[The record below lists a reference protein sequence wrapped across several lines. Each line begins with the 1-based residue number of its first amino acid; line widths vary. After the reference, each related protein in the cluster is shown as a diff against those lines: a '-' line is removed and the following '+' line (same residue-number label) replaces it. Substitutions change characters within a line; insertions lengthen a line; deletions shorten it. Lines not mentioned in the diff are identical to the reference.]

1 MGIFKKLFGKKE
13 VKEDTKP
20 LIDIDD
26 MLMKTFF
33 RYEAAYRHQKIV
45 LPRFKSTNG
54 IPLKSILEKLLPDV
68 VSKINDMTELRTIQ
82 ISAVET
88 NSQHFINPEQA
99 LSCDL
104 FWNMFYKNDDGELYP
119 LTGTNITLTIRT
131 NGENVPSYI
140 VLFARGT
147 SNGPDAA
154 YIRIS
159 LMIPKDGEDDL
170 RSSKSNS
177 VPTMTSFLIACDT
190 NDNPKIFEEY
200 EEAEA
205 RVWNSLKAGK
215 ALRDEMD
222 LELFHGIGEFQPYAE
237 YIGYGKYLYENNRYY
252 DAYTI
257 FIRAINYLRTHP
269 IDDMSDY
276 YEVCKYTAICL
287 MKHNH
292 YEKAGYFYS
301 MAYSGGA
308 ITIDEY
314 EKFLVA
320 IADIRSIDCLSADL
334 INKHG
339 SDIDKWPQEAQNK
352 YNTIFFH
359 YKKNCEDDKER
370 SDKVSFYSDYAIGLI
385 LQRIANIEENTI
397 DGMNVISPDG
407 TVTTMT
413 DREQIWNE
421 SIYNYLIPGTTI
433 VFPYSRAH
441 YATGDEEDK
450 SILSHASSIII
461 RINSA
466 NNERN
471 LVRVNIMIPNF
482 NNNDDRLGTSATN
495 DPISYSLIMSSKN
508 EPLLAGEKD
517 MNAIFDYALKCINQ
531 NRFFEAQIAYLYLY
545 KKLAVNRL
553 SLTDEEKEQFYRTA
567 YCLGFCFEELQDHE
581 VALFYLEM
589 ASCSGLDSHI
599 QEYINALVNNRD
611 PRALEF
617 IRKVKNSGFDGDPE
631 SKSYQFHYA
640 FLNRREAYVLIDL
653 QKYDEAEALL
663 KEMLN
668 DPMSKEFAEGE
679 LKYIEQLRNQ

>member
-1 MGIFKKLFGKKE
+1 MGFFKKLFGKKK
-13 VKEDTKP
+13 VKEETKP

-26 MLMKTFF
+26 VLKKAFF
-33 RYEAAYRHQKIV
+33 RYEAAYRHQRIV

-54 IPLKSILEKLLPDV
+54 IPLKSIMENLLPDV
-68 VSKINDMTELRTIQ
+68 MSKINDMTELRTVQ

-88 NSQHFINPEQA
+88 KSQHFTNPEQA
-99 LSCDL
+99 LSYDL
-104 FWNMFYKNDDGELYP
+104 FWNMFYKNDEGELYP

-131 NGENVPSYI
+131 NGESVPSYI
-140 VLFARGT
+140 ILFVRGI
-147 SNGPDAA
+147 SGGPDAA
-154 YIRIS
+154 YIRIT

-170 RSSKSNS
+170 RSFKSNS

-190 NDNPKIFEEY
+190 NDNSKIFEEY

-205 RVWNSLKAGK
+205 KVWNSLKVGK

-222 LELFHGIGEFQPYAE
+222 WELFHGIGEFQPYAE
-237 YIGYGKYLYENNRYY
+237 YIGYGKYLYENSRYY
-252 DAYTI
+252 DASTI
-257 FIRAINYLRTHP
+257 FTRAINYLRKHP
-269 IDDMSDY
+269 IDDMSEY
-276 YEVCKYTAICL
+276 YEVCKYTARCL
-287 MKHNH
+287 MRHNH

-301 MAYSGGA
+301 IAYSGGA
-308 ITIDEY
+308 ITIDEF

-320 IADIRSIDCLSADL
+320 IADIRSIDCLSTDL
-334 INKHG
+334 INKYG
-339 SDIDKWPQEAQNK
+339 SDISKWPQEAQNK

-359 YKKNCEDDKER
+359 YKKNCEDDKEQ

-385 LQRIANIEENTI
+385 LQRIANIEGNTI

-421 SIYNYLIPGTTI
+421 SIYNYLIPGTII
-433 VFPYSRAH
+433 VFPYSRAK
-441 YATGDEEDK
+441 YATGDAEDK
-450 SILSHASSIII
+450 SILCHASSVII
-461 RINSA
+461 RIDSA
-466 NNERN
+466 KDERN

-482 NNNDDRLGTSATN
+482 NNNDDKLGTSANN
-495 DPISYSLIMSSKN
+495 DPISYSFIMSSKE
-508 EPLLAGEKD
+508 EPLLTGEKNMD
-517 MNAIFDYALKCINQ
+517 AIYDYALECTNQ
-531 NRFFEAQIAYLYLY
+531 NRFFEALIAYLYLY

-553 SLTDEEKEQFYRTA
+553 SLTEEEKEKFYKTA
-567 YCLGFCFEELQDHE
+567 YSLGFCFEELQDHE

-589 ASCSGLDSHI
+589 ASYSGLDTHI

-611 PRALEF
+611 PRALEV
-617 IRKVKNSGFDGDPE
+617 IRKVKNSVFDGDPE

-640 FLNRREAYVLIDL
+640 FLDRREAYVLIDL

-668 DPMSKEFAEGE
+668 DSMSKEFAEGE

>member
-26 MLMKTFF
+26 MLKKTFF

-45 LPRFKSTNG
+45 LPRFKSTDG

-68 VSKINDMTELRTIQ
+68 VSRINDMTELRTVQ
-82 ISAVET
+82 INAVET
-88 NSQHFINPEQA
+88 KSQHFINPEQA
-99 LSCDL
+99 LSYDL
-104 FWNMFYKNDDGELYP
+104 FWNMFYKNDEGELYP
-119 LTGTNITLTIRT
+119 LTGTNITLIIRT
-131 NGENVPSYI
+131 KGEEVPSYI

-154 YIRIS
+154 YIRIT

-190 NDNPKIFEEY
+190 NDNPKAFEEY

-205 RVWNSLKAGK
+205 RVWDCLKAGK

-222 LELFHGIGEFQPYAE
+222 LELFHGIGEFQPYEE

-257 FIRAINYLRTHP
+257 FIRAINYLRANP
-269 IDDMSDY
+269 IDDMREY
-276 YEVCKYTAICL
+276 YEVCKYIDRCL
-287 MKHNH
+287 MQHNH

-320 IADIRSIDCLSADL
+320 IADIRSIDCLSAYL

-339 SDIDKWPQEAQNK
+339 SNIDTWPQEAQNR
-352 YNTIFFH
+352 YNTIFYH

-370 SDKVSFYSDYAIGLI
+370 SDKVSFYSNYAIGLI

-407 TVTTMT
+407 SVTTMT

-421 SIYNYLIPGTTI
+421 SIYNYLIPGTTV
-433 VFPYSRAH
+433 VFPYSRAY
-441 YATGDEEDK
+441 YATGDAKDQ
-450 SILSHASSIII
+450 SMLCHASSVII
-461 RINSA
+461 RIDSA
-466 NNERN
+466 NEEKN

-495 DPISYSLIMSSKN
+495 DPISYSLIMSSKE
-508 EPLLAGEKD
+508 EPILAGEKNMD
-517 MNAIFDYALKCINQ
+517 AINDYALKCTNQ
-531 NRFFEAQIAYLYLY
+531 NRFFEALIAYLYLY

-553 SLTDEEKEQFYRTA
+553 SLTDEEKDIFYKTA
-567 YCLGFCFEELQDHE
+567 YNLGFCFEELQDHE

-589 ASCSGLDSHI
+589 ASYSGLDTYI
-599 QEYINALVNNRD
+599 QEFINALVNYRD
-611 PRALEF
+611 PRALEV
-617 IRKVKNSGFDGDPE
+617 IRKVKDSGCDGDSE

-640 FLNRREAYVLIDL
+640 FLDRREAYVLIDL
-653 QKYDEAEALL
+653 QKYDEAEVLL

-679 LKYIEQLRNQ
+679 LKYVEQLRKQ